1 MNIIKLAG
9 VLLLSGKKHLK
20 QRPVNIIKNC
30 QCFISTLFI
39 GRPFSVKNHTLN
51 DEPTKLHTAPLKSVG
66 VTSNICNSR

>member
-20 QRPVNIIKNC
+20 TTPCKYHKNC
-30 QCFISTLFI
+30 QCFIPTPFI

>member
-20 QRPVNIIKNC
+20 TTPCKYHKKLSMFYPNPIY
-30 QCFISTLFI
+30 
-39 GRPFSVKNHTLN
+39 RPFSVKNHTLN